1 MSQRRRNYTR
11 EFKLSIVAQVEAGDR
26 PLAQVARENGL
37 HPGLITRWREDYL
50 EDPENAF
57 SGKGNAQRDKA
68 RIAELER
75 LVGQLHAE
83 NDFLKKSLEKILV
96 RRQEDRMR
104 AQQGG
109 GMP

>member
-1 MSQRRRNYTR
+1 MSQRRRNYTK
-11 EFKLSIVAQVEAGDR
+11 EFKLSTVAQVEAGDK
-26 PLAQVARENGL
+26 PLAQIARENGL
-37 HPGLITRWREDYL
+37 HPGLITRWREDYQ

-57 SGKGNAQRDKA
+57 SGKGNTQRDKA

-96 RRQEDRMR
+96 RRQEERKR
-104 AQQGG
+104 VQQGG
-109 GMP
+109 GTQ